1 MEQEAGAGGAIFPPE
16 RRRPQGIMA
25 WCLVCFSTED
35 ALQFFWC
42 RAFCSL
48 RWPWLGCWLEFV
60 LCYWERLICDAGM
73 LAAAVLSFSVFPS
86 DVLNAVLV
94 YCVISLRK

>member
-1 MEQEAGAGGAIFPPE
+1 
-16 RRRPQGIMA
+16 MA
-25 WCLVCFSTED
+25 WCLVCFSTD
-35 ALQFFWC
+35 YALQFFWC

-48 RWPWLGCWLEFV
+48 RWPLLGSWLEFV

-86 DVLNAVLV
+86 DVLNGVLV